1 MKDSYD
7 PLDWNK
13 GGSKGNFKH
22 YSSTDYDNFAKNPT
36 YRSDALTKD
45 EMLNGGFQVNG
56 TAEADSFTQADYDR
70 YAQNPTYRNDYYKDA
85 PNLDDVYQDGYYD
98 QNYDNS
104 YQDGYY
110 DQSYDNGYQD
120 GYYDQSYD
128 NGYQDGYYDQS
139 YDNGY
144 QDGYYDQGYNNS
156 YQQPTST
163 YSDPQMAQGPVR
175 YSQADYDQMA
185 QHPTYT
191 SSNPNDMG
199 EEAFFNMIDQ
209 QKKRERRRD
218 MIGDLALSGTIFNRH
233 AGESVEIG
241 KDVWLY
247 ILMLAFG
254 AAIARLFSM
263 PFCIY
268 PVFAA
273 FIALVVTFIKKLVID
288 STPKED
294 VFKECLIPGVIL
306 GICIGVSVYMHS
318 RGL

>member
-56 TAEADSFTQADYDR
+56 TAEADSFSQADYDR
-70 YAQNPTYRNDYYKDA
+70 YAQNPTYRNDYYEDA
-85 PNLDDVYQDGYYD
+85 PNLDDVYYD
-98 QNYDNS
+98 QNYDNT

-120 GYYDQSYD
+120 GYYDQ
-128 NGYQDGYYDQS
+128 N
-139 YDNGY
+139 
-144 QDGYYDQGYNNS
+144 YDQGYDNS
-156 YQQPTST
+156 YQQTTST

-175 YSQADYDQMA
+175 YSQADYDHMA

-199 EEAFFNMIDQ
+199 EEAFFNMLDE
-209 QKKRERRRD
+209 QKKRERRRE
-218 MIGDLALSGTIFNRH
+218 MIGDIALSGTIYHRH
-233 AGESVEIG
+233 AGESADIS
-241 KDVWLY
+241 KDTWLY

-254 AAIARLFSM
+254 AAMARLFSM
-263 PFCIY
+263 PYCIY
-268 PVFAA
+268 PVFAS
-273 FIALVVTFIKKLVID
+273 FIALLVTFVKKLVID
-288 STPKED
+288 STPKDE
-294 VFKECLIPGVIL
+294 VFKECLTPGVLL
-306 GICIGVSVYMHS
+306 GVCIGVSVYMHS
-318 RGL
+318 QGL